1 MNTFPCT
8 GLMGPPWGQG
18 VGLTHKK
25 PRCGEGD
32 SEAASAEPWLVGTE
46 GELREEAGRPA
57 FSPDAESR
65 LRSLRMQTRPDVA
78 THICQHQLEKQNFKS
93 RI

>member
-8 GLMGPPWGQG
+8 GIMGPPWGQG

-46 GELREEAGRPA
+46 GELQEEAGRPA
-57 FSPDAESR
+57 FSPDAESSASQPPNTDETGCGNSH
-65 LRSLRMQTRPDVA
+65 LPASA
-78 THICQHQLEKQNFKS
+78 GEAEF
-93 RI
+93 